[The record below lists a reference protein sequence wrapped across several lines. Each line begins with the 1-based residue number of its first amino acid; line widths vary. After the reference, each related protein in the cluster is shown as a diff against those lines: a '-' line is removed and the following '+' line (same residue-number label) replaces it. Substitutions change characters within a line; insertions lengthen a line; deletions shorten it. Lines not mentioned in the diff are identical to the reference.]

1 MARGKA
7 NREAGR
13 SLRNPSGQDGLF
25 EKSREE
31 AAEAARGRPVECLG
45 LTFENDAARCAHFLG
60 ELKKGLEELHAT
72 LAGVPF
78 SGIDDTIARLAAVAH
93 WPMGDEGR
101 LRSLAERMARADSS
115 KDLLQRW
122 KDETGFPHGE
132 IEDLLSLSDPPWHTA
147 CPNPFLG
154 AFVEA
159 HGRPCDPAEP
169 YRRKPFAVDVSEGK
183 THPVYRAHGYHTKV
197 PHLAIVPSILH
208 YTEPG
213 DLVLDGFAGSGMTGV
228 AAQWCGTAPES
239 WRKSLEALWSGEGFG
254 KPRWG
259 ARYAILNDLS
269 PAAGFIAA
277 NYTLPFDV
285 VAFAD
290 AGRALLDEVE
300 EELGW
305 MYETLHS
312 DGKTRGRIDYTVW
325 SEVFSCPECASE
337 IVFLE
342 EALDRASGRVSD
354 VFACPDCD
362 SLLNKNNLERVFQ
375 SDMDAD
381 TGQLWKHVTFRP
393 ALIRYKVDGRRFT
406 KTPDAGDRDVLRRIE
421 ETPLSME
428 VPTIRIPIE
437 SMYHGSRL
445 APKGVTHAHHFF
457 LPRAAHALAAMW
469 RKADAHPD
477 SRVRHMLLYFVEQAI
492 WGMSILNRYQPIQ
505 HGRLGGSQVNRQLT
519 GVYYVASQISEV
531 SPRYNLG
538 NKLSRLVKAFD
549 EAGVRRTSSCI
560 ATASTTASLGI
571 PDDSI
576 DYVFT
581 DPPFG
586 ENIYYADLNFLVES
600 WHRVLTN
607 AAPEAIV
614 DRFKGK
620 GLPEYQRLMQRCFEE
635 YRRVLKPG
643 RWITVVFH
651 NSRNAVW
658 TAIQEALLAAGFVVA
673 DVRTMDKQQGSYRQV
688 TSTAVKQDLVISAY
702 KPNDGLEE
710 RFALEKGTEEGAWDF
725 VRTHLGQLPVFVR
738 KGGRVEV
745 VNERQ
750 PYLLFDRMVAFHVL
764 RNVTVPLSVG
774 EFLSGPR
781 PALPRTRRHGVP
793 PRSGRRIRREAR
805 GGRGRGAARDLRRR
819 RSLRHPVAQAALGP
833 EAAELPGRPPAVHPR
848 DRGLAETREAA
859 RAVGDA
865 GAELPVLRRRRRGSE
880 PDPRLPLHQLQ
891 GATEPAQ
898 GPSGPARQGEGSLV
912 RARPQ
917 QGGGRGDAPRPHP
930 AARVRGVPPVSAEE
944 AQALPPRSDAGRFLQ
959 GLAGSGLRHDHHGRG
974 EDPGGR
980 PPGGPEAPA
989 LVRPSADPHG
999 SDYMTITRLKLE
1011 RFTAFE
1017 ALDIK
1022 PLPGINVLVG
1032 ANGTGK
1038 THLMKVAYA
1047 ACDISKTDIGF
1058 AEKIV
1063 RVFMPF
1069 RGAIGRLVKRRGEGS
1084 SCAAHIHRGDRR
1096 LGVSFSTRTKAA
1108 ESATVNDA
1116 RRWKAAPVESVY
1128 IPAKEMLANAP
1139 GFRSLYAQREIH
1151 FEEAYADILDRAYR
1165 PALRGPALGERKRLL
1180 TVLQK
1185 EIDGKVPREK

>member
-45 LTFENDAARCAHFLG
+45 LTFENEAARRAHFLG
-60 ELKKGLEELHAT
+60 ELKMGLEELHVT
-72 LAGVPF
+72 LGGVPF

-93 WPMGDEGR
+93 WPMGGEGR

-132 IEDLLSLSDPPWHTA
+132 IDDLLNLSDPPWHTA

-239 WRKSLEALWSGEGFG
+239 WRKTLEAQWSGEGFG

-259 ARYAILNDLS
+259 TRYAILNDLS

-285 VAFAD
+285 AAFAD

-312 DGKTRGRIDYTVW
+312 DGKTKGRIDYTVW
-325 SEVFSCPECASE
+325 SEVFSCPECTSE

-342 EALDRASGRVSD
+342 EALDRATGRVSD

-406 KTPDAGDRDVLRRIE
+406 KTPDVGDRDILRRIE

-445 APKGVTHAHHFF
+445 APKGVTHTHHFF

-469 RKADAHPD
+469 RKANAHPD

-492 WGMSILNRYQPIQ
+492 WGMSILNRYGPT
-505 HGRLGGSQVNRQLT
+505 HYSQVNRQLT

-549 EAGVRRTSSCI
+549 RAGARRTSSCI

-673 DVRTMDKQQGSYRQV
+673 DVRTMDKRQGSYRQV

-710 RFALEKGTEEGAWDF
+710 RFALGKGTEEGAWDF

-750 PYLLFDRMVAFHVL
+750 PHLLFDRMVAFHVL
-764 RNVTVPLSVG
+764 RNVAVPLSIG
-774 EFLSGPR
+774 EFLSGLVQRFPER
-781 PALPRTRRHGVP
+781 DGMVFLPDQVAEYDGKRAAVEDVAQLEIFVVDEVSAIQWLKRHLSRKPQSFQDVHPQFIREIAGWRKHEKLPELSEMLEQNFLYYDGAGEVPSQIHGYLSTNFKELRKLPKDHPALRDKAKGRWYVPDPNKAADVEMRRA
-793 PRSGRRIRREAR
+793 RILLREFEEY
-805 GGRGRGAARDLRRR
+805 R
-819 RSLRHPVAQAALGP
+819 RS
-833 EAAELPGRPPAVHPR
+833 
-848 DRGLAETREAA
+848 
-859 RAVGDA
+859 
-865 GAELPVLRRRRRGSE
+865 
-880 PDPRLPLHQLQ
+880 
-891 GATEPAQ
+891 
-898 GPSGPARQGEGSLV
+898 
-912 RARPQ
+912 PQ
-917 QGGGRGDAPRPHP
+917 RK
-930 AARVRGVPPVSAEE
+930 
-944 AQALPPRSDAGRFLQ
+944 
-959 GLAGSGLRHDHHGRG
+959 
-974 EDPGGR
+974 
-980 PPGGPEAPA
+980 
-989 LVRPSADPHG
+989 
-999 SDYMTITRLKLE
+999 LKLF
-1011 RFTAFE
+1011 RLE
-1017 ALDIK
+1017 AMRAGFFKAWQDQD
-1022 PLPGINVLVG
+1022 
-1032 ANGTGK
+1032 
-1038 THLMKVAYA
+1038 YA
-1047 ACDISKTDIGF
+1047 TIITV
-1058 AEKIV
+1058 AEKIPEAV
-1063 RVFMPF
+1063 LQEDQKLLLWYDQ
-1069 RGAIGRLVKRRGEGS
+1069 AL
-1084 SCAAHIHRGDRR
+1084 
-1096 LGVSFSTRTKAA
+1096 TRTG
-1108 ESATVNDA
+1108 AT
-1116 RRWKAAPVESVY
+1116 
-1128 IPAKEMLANAP
+1128 
-1139 GFRSLYAQREIH
+1139 
-1151 FEEAYADILDRAYR
+1151 
-1165 PALRGPALGERKRLL
+1165 
-1180 TVLQK
+1180 T
-1185 EIDGKVPREK
+1185 